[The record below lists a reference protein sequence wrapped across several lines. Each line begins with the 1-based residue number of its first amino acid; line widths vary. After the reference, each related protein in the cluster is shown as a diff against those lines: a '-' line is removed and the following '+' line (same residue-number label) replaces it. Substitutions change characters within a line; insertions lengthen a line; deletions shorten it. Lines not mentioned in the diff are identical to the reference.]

1 MARSNTPIA
10 NALKSGI
17 SLHQQE
23 VIVERPDGSRVTVC
37 VHIDPIRDGN
47 GKIMGVVNFLYDVN
61 ERNKEEHKLSGL
73 KDWASPPRRSHGAD
87 WWEESKN
94 CLSVWQNAALSQ
106 GR

>member
-1 MARSNTPIA
+1 MARSDTPIA

-47 GKIMGVVNFLYDVN
+47 GKITGVVNFFYDVN
-61 ERNKEEHKLSGL
+61 ERNKEEHKLSG
-73 KDWASPPRRSHGAD
+73 
-87 WWEESKN
+87 
-94 CLSVWQNAALSQ
+94 
-106 GR
+106 